1 MTNRQ
6 LWRPSNRAA
15 TAAFARVTVLY
26 VTYLPT
32 NDLVH
37 AACVLGCVLGYPS
50 GNGHVAENRAARLVG
65 KTIKGSPRGARRGKK
80 ESQHDEGMIM
90 PQVEAPMGPV
100 PAGDPGNQSVAEL
113 IKQVSEESSR
123 LLRGELKLAQAEMTQ
138 KAKTAGVGVGAF
150 GAAAVLGWFA
160 LGCFLATA
168 ILALALVL
176 PAWLAALIVAVVV
189 AIAAGIAAL
198 VGKRKVAEAGPPV
211 PTDTVESVK
220 KDVEEIKESARR

>member
-1 MTNRQ
+1 MTSCT
-6 LWRPSNRAA
+6 PRA
-15 TAAFARVTVLY
+15 R
-26 VTYLPT
+26 
-32 NDLVH
+32 
-37 AACVLGCVLGYPS
+37 
-50 GNGHVAENRAARLVG
+50 
-65 KTIKGSPRGARRGKK
+65 ARRLRIGVRIGVSRWKRPHGRKLASSTGGKNDEGIPEESGEARN

-90 PQVEAPMGPV
+90 SQVEDPTAPV
-100 PAGDPGNQSVAEL
+100 PASDPGSQSIAEL

-138 KAKTAGVGVGAF
+138 KAKTAGVGMGAF

-160 LGCFLATA
+160 LGCFLAAA

-198 VGKRKVAEAGPPV
+198 VGKKKVAEAGPPV

>member
-1 MTNRQ
+1 MGY
-6 LWRPSNRAA
+6 LGGKRPHGRKLAISTGGKNDEGIPEESGE
-15 TAAFARVTVLY
+15 AR
-26 VTYLPT
+26 
-32 NDLVH
+32 N
-37 AACVLGCVLGYPS
+37 
-50 GNGHVAENRAARLVG
+50 
-65 KTIKGSPRGARRGKK
+65 

-90 PQVEAPMGPV
+90 SQVEDPVGPV
-100 PAGDPGNQSVAEL
+100 PASDPGSQSIAEL

-198 VGKRKVAEAGPPV
+198 VGKKKVAEAGPPV

>member
-1 MTNRQ
+1 
-6 LWRPSNRAA
+6 
-15 TAAFARVTVLY
+15 
-26 VTYLPT
+26 
-32 NDLVH
+32 
-37 AACVLGCVLGYPS
+37 
-50 GNGHVAENRAARLVG
+50 
-65 KTIKGSPRGARRGKK
+65 
-80 ESQHDEGMIM
+80 MIM
-90 PQVEAPMGPV
+90 SHVEGPTRGV
-100 PAGDPGNQSVAEL
+100 ASDPGNQSVAEL

-123 LLRGELKLAQAEMTQ
+123 LLRGELKLAQAEMTE
-138 KAKTAGVGVGAF
+138 KAKTAGAGIGAF

-198 VGKRKVAEAGPPV
+198 MGKKKVAEAGPLA
-211 PTDTVESVK
+211 PTDTVQSVK

>member
-1 MTNRQ
+1 
-6 LWRPSNRAA
+6 
-15 TAAFARVTVLY
+15 
-26 VTYLPT
+26 
-32 NDLVH
+32 
-37 AACVLGCVLGYPS
+37 
-50 GNGHVAENRAARLVG
+50 LVG
-65 KTIKGSPRGARRGKK
+65 KNDEGIPEE
-80 ESQHDEGMIM
+80 ESGEAKRECQHDEGMIM
-90 PQVEAPMGPV
+90 SHVEGPTGPV
-100 PAGDPGNQSVAEL
+100 PAGDPGNQSIAEL

-123 LLRGELKLAQAEMTQ
+123 LLRGELKLAQAEMTE

-189 AIAAGIAAL
+189 AIAASIAAL
-198 VGKRKVAEAGPPV
+198 VGKKKVAEAGPPV

>member
-1 MTNRQ
+1 MASCTPPP
-6 LWRPSNRAA
+6 RPR
-15 TAAFARVTVLY
+15 RVRIGVR
-26 VTYLPT
+26 VWVSRWKRPRGR
-32 NDLVH
+32 NW
-37 AACVLGCVLGYPS
+37 P
-50 GNGHVAENRAARLVG
+50 ARLVG
-65 KTIKGSPRGARRGKK
+65 KNDEGIPEKESGEARK

-90 PQVEAPMGPV
+90 SQLEDPSGPV
-100 PAGDPGNQSVAEL
+100 PVGDPGNQSVAEL

-123 LLRGELKLAQAEMTQ
+123 LLRGELKLAQAEMTE
-138 KAKTAGVGVGAF
+138 KAKTAGVGIGAF

-168 ILALALVL
+168 TLALALVL

-198 VGKRKVAEAGPPV
+198 VGKKKVAEAAPPV

-220 KDVEEIKESARR
+220 RDVEEIKESARR

>member
-1 MTNRQ
+1 MQ
-6 LWRPSNRAA
+6 SKGLICPEDESGEA
-15 TAAFARVTVLY
+15 T
-26 VTYLPT
+26 
-32 NDLVH
+32 
-37 AACVLGCVLGYPS
+37 G
-50 GNGHVAENRAARLVG
+50 
-65 KTIKGSPRGARRGKK
+65 
-80 ESQHDEGMIM
+80 SQHDEGMIVSN
-90 PQVEAPMGPV
+90 VEGPSGPV
-100 PAGDPGNQSVAEL
+100 PSEPGNQSVAEL

-138 KAKTAGVGVGAF
+138 KAKTAGVGIGAF

-168 ILALALVL
+168 TLALALVL

-198 VGKRKVAEAGPPV
+198 VGRKKVAEAGPPV
-211 PTDTVESVK
+211 PTDTVESLK

>member
-1 MTNRQ
+1 MKADSVPRRRPARQ
-6 LWRPSNRAA
+6 QR
-15 TAAFARVTVLY
+15 
-26 VTYLPT
+26 
-32 NDLVH
+32 
-37 AACVLGCVLGYPS
+37 
-50 GNGHVAENRAARLVG
+50 
-65 KTIKGSPRGARRGKK
+65 
-80 ESQHDEGMIM
+80 SQHEEGMIM
-90 PQVEAPMGPV
+90 SHVEGPTDRV
-100 PAGDPGNQSVAEL
+100 PGDPGNQSIAEL

-198 VGKRKVAEAGPPV
+198 VGKKKVAEAGPPV

>member
-1 MTNRQ
+1 MASCTPPPRAYRVRV
-6 LWRPSNRAA
+6 WVSRWKRPRGRNW
-15 TAAFARVTVLY
+15 
-26 VTYLPT
+26 P
-32 NDLVH
+32 
-37 AACVLGCVLGYPS
+37 
-50 GNGHVAENRAARLVG
+50 ARLVG
-65 KTIKGSPRGARRGKK
+65 KNDEGIPEKESGEARK

-90 PQVEAPMGPV
+90 SQLEDPSGPV
-100 PAGDPGNQSVAEL
+100 PVGDPGNQSVAEL

-123 LLRGELKLAQAEMTQ
+123 LLRGELKLAQAEMTE
-138 KAKTAGVGVGAF
+138 KAKTAGVGIGAF

-168 ILALALVL
+168 TLALALVL

-198 VGKRKVAEAGPPV
+198 VGKKKVAEAAPPV

-220 KDVEEIKESARR
+220 RDVAEIKESARR

>member
-1 MTNRQ
+1 MKADSV
-6 LWRPSNRAA
+6 PEEE
-15 TAAFARVTVLY
+15 
-26 VTYLPT
+26 
-32 NDLVH
+32 
-37 AACVLGCVLGYPS
+37 LGE
-50 GNGHVAENRAARLVG
+50 AKR
-65 KTIKGSPRGARRGKK
+65 
-80 ESQHDEGMIM
+80 SQHEEGMIM
-90 PQVEAPMGPV
+90 AHVEDPTGPV
-100 PAGDPGNQSVAEL
+100 PAGDPGNPSIAEL

-123 LLRGELKLAQAEMTQ
+123 LLRSELKLAQAEMTE
-138 KAKTAGVGVGAF
+138 KAKTAGVGIGAF

-198 VGKRKVAEAGPPV
+198 VGKKKVASAAPPV
-211 PTDTVESVK
+211 PTQTVESVK

>member
-1 MTNRQ
+1 MDEPRI
-6 LWRPSNRAA
+6 AA
-15 TAAFARVTVLY
+15 GLGPCG
-26 VTYLPT
+26 LPEEEFGET
-32 NDLVH
+32 
-37 AACVLGCVLGYPS
+37 
-50 GNGHVAENRAARLVG
+50 R
-65 KTIKGSPRGARRGKK
+65 
-80 ESQHDEGMIM
+80 SQHEEGMIM
-90 PQVEAPMGPV
+90 SEVKEYTGPAPV
-100 PAGDPGNQSVAEL
+100 DEPGNQSIAEL

-138 KAKTAGVGVGAF
+138 KAKTAGIGIGAF

-176 PAWLAALIVAVVV
+176 APWLAALLVTVVV

-198 VGKRKVAEAGPPV
+198 IGKKKVAEAAPAV
-211 PTDTVESVK
+211 PTDTVDSVK